1 MEQGEVRIWKKLEI
15 INYRDEKKR
24 KYKKTH
30 SHETRVQ
37 GRAVRVSEYTWLL
50 PPSRWA
56 LPATVLHVTIMVA
69 AGDVIPALVWL
80 FCSVYYEHDN
90 GVRMRGARNSTGTR
104 NTEILLKHQQL

>member
-1 MEQGEVRIWKKLEI
+1 MASTRMEQGEVRIWKKLEI

-50 PPSRWA
+50 PPLA
-56 LPATVLHVTIMVA
+56 LGSSGHSPARDNQVA
-69 AGDVIPALVWL
+69 AGDVIPALALVWL
-80 FCSVYYEHDN
+80 FCSVYYD
-90 GVRMRGARNSTGTR
+90 GT
-104 NTEILLKHQQL
+104 